1 LITLEDIVEEVF
13 GDIMDETDKETISI
27 KKE

>member
-1 LITLEDIVEEVF
+1 LEDIVEEVF
-13 GDIMDETDKETISI
+13 GDIMDETDKETIAI